1 MAKSR
6 LDQTHSAG
14 TDSLPLDLEAEAARQ
29 GKTLNVMRYVLGM
42 SLALVI
48 LAFIIAYAAIF

>member
-1 MAKSR
+1 MAKSQ
-6 LDQTHSAG
+6 LDQTHAPG
-14 TDSLPLDLEAEAARQ
+14 TDSPSPVLDAETARQ